1 MAVSRVA
8 ALVRGWTVAT
18 CATMLGAASHG
29 LAGGELPHPLVWAL
43 CTSLSA
49 MVSVFIAGRGLGRLP
64 LALAVAASQ
73 GIYHLIFSGHHGAHL
88 SSVAGAGH
96 AHHAAVQ
103 QLNVVTVA
111 HEPAS
116 WGMWAS
122 HLVAAVITFAVLS
135 RGEHALIRCA
145 HLASASIER
154 LWQLVT
160 VQLRIPAK
168 VIRLCIDYAPTSR
181 LYLLV
186 KACGSRGPPV
196 PCGPFVTHSFSTL

>member
-8 ALVRGWTVAT
+8 ALVRGWTIAT

-73 GIYHLIFSGHHGAHL
+73 GIYHLIFSGHHGAHM
-88 SSVAGAGH
+88 SSVSGAGH
-96 AHHAAVQ
+96 AHHAVVQ
-103 QLNVVTVA
+103 QVNVVTVA

-122 HLVAAVITFAVLS
+122 HLVAAILTFAVLS
-135 RGEHALIRCA
+135 RGEQALMRLVRLVELC
-145 HLASASIER
+145 LER
-154 LWQLVT
+154 LWRLVT
-160 VQLRIPAK
+160 VQLVPTK
-168 VIRLCIDYAPTSR
+168 VIRLVVGYVASSR
-181 LYLLV
+181 IYLD
-186 KACGSRGPPV
+186 ARSCGSRGPPV
-196 PCGPFVTHSFSTL
+196 PCGSFTTHSFSMS